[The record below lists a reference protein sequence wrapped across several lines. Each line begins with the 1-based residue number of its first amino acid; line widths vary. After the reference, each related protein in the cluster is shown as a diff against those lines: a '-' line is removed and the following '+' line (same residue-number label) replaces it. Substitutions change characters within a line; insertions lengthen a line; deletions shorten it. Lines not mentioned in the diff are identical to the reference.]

1 MKQSNISTEELRANE
16 LQALQNALH
25 SFNLTGYDVHEWKQR
40 NNKIKGLYFL
50 TDQKGISLTGHW
62 GYSEINHFILGYGK
76 AAKEVIEL
84 REENE
89 RLKKQVD
96 NFYNELKNTF
106 Q

>member
-1 MKQSNISTEELRANE
+1 MS
-16 LQALQNALH
+16 
-25 SFNLTGYDVHEWKQR
+25 LTSHRLKTDGFYAPFY
-40 NNKIKGLYFL
+40 KIKGLYFL